1 MDLALF
7 DFDGTITTTDTW
19 TPFMRLAVRPA
30 RLAAGQ
36 VLLSPVVIGYKLGMI
51 SASRGRQVAA
61 RVGFQ
66 SRPLRN
72 RLCLRRQRR
81 GPRDARAG
89 TPEVLPL
96 GGNRVLGPGDGVRS
110 SSFALTRYGAA
121 GPPSS
126 LGRFGLME
134 GRVFRPARQQGRAT

>member
-30 RLAAGQ
+30 RMAAGL

-66 SRPLRN
+66 
-72 RLCLRRQRR
+72 
-81 GPRDARAG
+81 GDA
-89 TPEVLPL
+89 
-96 GGNRVLGPGDGVRS
+96 S
-110 SSFALTRYGAA
+110 
-121 GPPSS
+121 
-126 LGRFGLME
+126 
-134 GRVFRPARQQGRAT
+134 